1 MNMVVINSF
10 EEYES
15 FLGKEIGSSQWH
27 KIDQQQ
33 ITKFAEAT
41 LDFQWIHC
49 DEQKA
54 KDEGPFGSTIA
65 HGYLTLSLIPYLWKQ
80 IADIQNV
87 KMEVNYG
94 IEKFKFNKPVLVN
107 DEVQLRAKLKAISD
121 LRGITKVVIEANL
134 DIKGQTK
141 TAYTGNV
148 IFLYHFN

>member
-1 MNMVVINSF
+1 MVIINSF

-15 FLGKEIGSSQWH
+15 FLGKEIGSSEWH
-27 KIDQQQ
+27 KIEQKQVDD
-33 ITKFAEAT
+33 FANAT
-41 LDFQWIHC
+41 LDFQWIHT
-49 DEQKA
+49 DPERA
-54 KDEGPFGSTIA
+54 KTESPFGSTIA

-94 IEKFKFNKPVLVN
+94 IEKFKFNRPVLVN
-107 DEVQLRAKLKAISD
+107 DEVQLRAKLIAICD

-134 DIKGQTK
+134 DINGQTK

-148 IFLYHFN
+148 VFLYHFN

>member
-1 MNMVVINSF
+1 MVIINSF

-15 FLGKEIGSSQWH
+15 FLGKEIGSSEWH
-27 KIDQQQ
+27 KIEQKQVDD
-33 ITKFAEAT
+33 FANAT
-41 LDFQWIHC
+41 LDFQWIHT
-49 DEQKA
+49 DPERA
-54 KDEGPFGSTIA
+54 KTESPFGSTIA

-94 IEKFKFNKPVLVN
+94 IEKFKFNRPVLVN
-107 DEVQLRAKLKAISD
+107 DEVQLRAKLIAICD

-134 DIKGQTK
+134 DIKGQAK

-148 IFLYHFN
+148 VFLYHFN

>member
-1 MNMVVINSF
+1 MVIINSF
-10 EEYES
+10 EEYRA
-15 FLGKEIGSSQWH
+15 FLGCQIGSSNWH
-27 KIDQQQ
+27 KIEQEQ
-33 ITKFAEAT
+33 INKFAEAT
-41 LDFQWIHC
+41 LDFQWIHT
-49 DEQKA
+49 DPEKA
-54 KDEGPFGSTIA
+54 QTESPFGSTIA

-107 DEVQLRAKLKAISD
+107 DEVQLRAKLIAISD

-148 IFLYHFN
+148 VFLYHFN